1 MGEKNTATGCGICFL
16 LFALAAFFVMG
27 GNFYFFPFI
36 PMFPVIFIFVIFI
49 IVIAS
54 ISSAKSKKNT
64 QKPYQQHY
72 PYYYHREIPRINP
85 YEVRKSVPIQEEIYI
100 SENKPIVQPE
110 QDTEK
115 QVIRYCRFCGEKI
128 EKDAI
133 FCHQCGTRLK

>member
-16 LFALAAFFVMG
+16 LFALAAFFFIG

-36 PMFPVIFIFVIFI
+36 PIFPIIFILIIFI
-49 IVIAS
+49 IAIAS

-64 QKPYQQHY
+64 QKSYQQHY
-72 PYYYHREIPRINP
+72 PYYYYREIPKNNQ
-85 YEVRKSVPIQEEIYI
+85 YEVRKSIPIQSDNNI
-100 SENKPIVQPE
+100 SENKPLVPPE

-115 QVIRYCRFCGEKI
+115 QTIHYCRFCGEKI

-133 FCHQCGTRLK
+133 FCHQCGTKLK